1 MDGGWSGW
9 SAWRSAGGGRRE
21 RVRSCTNPAPAG
33 GGRECSGEGRQEECE
48 EGEPHHPVH
57 SWSLP
62 YSHLMSLEGATPCT
76 PGWTCGDYGAYKV
89 IRPGFMDK

>member
-1 MDGGWSGW
+1 M
-9 SAWRSAGGGRRE
+9 
-21 RVRSCTNPAPAG
+21 RSCTNPAPAG

-76 PGWTCGDYGAYKV
+76 PGWTCGDYGAYKF
-89 IRPGFMDK
+89 IETRMDK